1 MIAPAPSPVS
11 LYPDGRNE
19 PPQETFTVPRP
30 RVAPKRSHA
39 VRETLEERIVDGTYA
54 PGTRLDEVALAK
66 EFGVSRTP
74 IRETLIQL
82 SSSGMI
88 DLRPRRGAIVA
99 EMSPHR
105 LCEMFEVMA
114 ELEAMCGRL
123 AARRMTDEEHAAL
136 AAVHERCEQARD
148 SASIDDY
155 FAHNE
160 DFHRLI
166 YAASHNAFLVEQASS
181 LQRRLR
187 PYRRLQLRLRNRL
200 KNSYSEH
207 QGIVDA
213 LAKGDGELAAQRL
226 RNHVI
231 VQGERYGDLVASLA
245 LMHDAHPP
253 AKRQQSKRARR

>member
-1 MIAPAPSPVS
+1 MPA
-11 LYPDGRNE
+11 
-19 PPQETFTVPRP
+19 P
-30 RVAPKRSHA
+30 RVAPKRSEV

-54 PGTRLDEVALAK
+54 PGTRLDEVALAG

-88 DLRPRRGAIVA
+88 DLRPRRGAVVA

-123 AARRMTDEEHAAL
+123 AARRMTSEEQRALHAI
-136 AAVHERCEQARD
+136 HTRCERARD
-148 SASIDDY
+148 AGSINEY

-160 DFHRLI
+160 DFHRAI
-166 YAASHNAFLVEQASS
+166 YAASRNEFLVEQAAA

-187 PYRRLQLRLRNRL
+187 PYRRLQLRMRNRV
-200 KNSYSEH
+200 KNSFSEH

-213 LAKGDGELAAQRL
+213 LGAGDGELVARRL
-226 RNHVI
+226 RDHVI

-245 LMHDAHPP
+245 LLHQAAAPVRPAP
-253 AKRQQSKRARR
+253 AKRRRAPRQRR

>member
-1 MIAPAPSPVS
+1 MSPQEIPVPAPS
-11 LYPDGRNE
+11 
-19 PPQETFTVPRP
+19 
-30 RVAPKRSHA
+30 VAPKRSHA

-123 AARRMTDEEHAAL
+123 AARRMTDEEHEML
-136 AAVHERCEQARD
+136 AAIHERCERARD
-148 SASIDDY
+148 KGKIDDY
-155 FAHNE
+155 FSHNE

-166 YAASHNAFLVEQASS
+166 YSASHNEFLVEQASS

-187 PYRRLQLRLRNRL
+187 PFRRLQLRMRNRL

-213 LAKGDGELAAQRL
+213 LASGDGDLAAQRL
-226 RNHVI
+226 RDHVI
-231 VQGERYGDLVASLA
+231 VQGERYGDLVASLT
-245 LMHDAHPP
+245 LMHSGEQAP
-253 AKRQQSKRARR
+253 AARGRRAAGKRPRR

>member
-1 MIAPAPSPVS
+1 VPAA
-11 LYPDGRNE
+11 
-19 PPQETFTVPRP
+19 

-39 VRETLEERIVDGTYA
+39 VRETIEERIVDGTYA

-123 AARRMTDEEHAAL
+123 AARRMNDDEHASL
-136 AAVHERCEQARD
+136 AAIHERCEQARD
-148 SASIDDY
+148 SGSIDDY

-166 YAASHNAFLVEQASS
+166 YAASHNGFLVEQASS

-187 PYRRLQLRLRNRL
+187 PYRRLQLRMRNRL

-213 LAKGDGELAAQRL
+213 LAAGDGDLAAQRL
-226 RNHVI
+226 RSHVI

-245 LMHDAHPP
+245 LMHEANTPVPP
-253 AKRQQSKRARR
+253 APVKRRGSKRSRR

>member
-1 MIAPAPSPVS
+1 MPS
-11 LYPDGRNE
+11 
-19 PPQETFTVPRP
+19 P

-123 AARRMTDEEHAAL
+123 AARRMTDDEHRTL
-136 AAVHERCEQARD
+136 AAIHERCEQARD
-148 SASIDDY
+148 GGSIDDY

-166 YAASHNAFLVEQASS
+166 YAASHNGFLVEQASS

-213 LAKGDGELAAQRL
+213 LADGDGELAAQRL
-226 RNHVI
+226 RSHVI

-245 LMHDAHPP
+245 MMHEANAPAVPAP
-253 AKRQQSKRARR
+253 AKRRASKRARR

>member
-1 MIAPAPSPVS
+1 MPA
-11 LYPDGRNE
+11 
-19 PPQETFTVPRP
+19 P

-136 AAVHERCEQARD
+136 AAVHERCEEARD

-207 QGIVDA
+207 QAIVDA
-213 LAKGDGELAAQRL
+213 LAEGDGELAAQRL
-226 RNHVI
+226 RSHVI

-245 LMHDAHPP
+245 LMHEANTP
-253 AKRQQSKRARR
+253 AKRRASKRARR

>member
-1 MIAPAPSPVS
+1 MPS
-11 LYPDGRNE
+11 
-19 PPQETFTVPRP
+19 P

-39 VRETLEERIVDGTYA
+39 VRETIEERIVDGTYG
-54 PGTRLDEVALAK
+54 PGTRLDEAALAK

-88 DLRPRRGAIVA
+88 DLRPRRGAVVA

-123 AARRMTDEEHAAL
+123 AARRMTEDEHRRL
-136 AAVHERCEQARD
+136 TVIHERCEAARD
-148 SASIDDY
+148 AGGLNDY

-160 DFHRLI
+160 EFHRLI
-166 YAASHNAFLVEQASS
+166 HAASHNSFLMEQAVL

-187 PYRRLQLRLRNRL
+187 PYRRLQLRMRNRL

-213 LAKGDGELAAQRL
+213 LIAGDGELAAERL
-226 RNHVI
+226 RSHVI
-231 VQGERYGDLVASLA
+231 VQGQRYGDLVASLA
-245 LMHDAHPP
+245 MMHEGPAAKGPARDRGRA
-253 AKRQQSKRARR
+253 AKRVRS